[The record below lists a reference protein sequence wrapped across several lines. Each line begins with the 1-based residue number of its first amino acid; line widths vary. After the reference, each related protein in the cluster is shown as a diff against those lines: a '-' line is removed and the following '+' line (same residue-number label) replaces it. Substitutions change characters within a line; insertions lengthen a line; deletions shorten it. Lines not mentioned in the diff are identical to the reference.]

1 MKKNKKLSI
10 VTLGCPKNF
19 VDSEGILLHCE
30 KEGYDIVENPTDAEI
45 IIVNTCGFIESAKQ
59 ESIETIL
66 DLAQLKDVGN
76 CERLIVTGCL
86 AQLYQREL
94 SEELT
99 EADAIIGNKE
109 LGKIISTCHQM
120 SGFIQQ
126 NLNFRESLSYR
137 PTNMPHIAYLKI
149 AEGCDNRCSYC
160 LIPEIRGRYRS
171 KPMEEILKE
180 ANRLINNGVKEINL
194 IAQETTT
201 YGLDLYGEIRINEL
215 LRKLSAISDSYW
227 LRLLYTHPATVTDEL
242 IDTIA
247 TCSNICNY
255 IDLPLQHINDHI
267 LKAMGRKVNKKYIL
281 QLIDKIRDIIPDVS
295 LRTTFILGFPGETQ
309 AHFNELVNFMQ
320 DIKFDKLGAF
330 TYSPEELTP
339 SYKMKHQVPPEIAAE
354 RLDEVMFLQQE
365 ISAEIHEGLI
375 GKQMNVLIDEAA
387 SEALIGRSYRDAPD
401 IDGIIEIPNGKAD
414 IGEFVTVEIIDSSEY
429 DLLGNILD

>member
-1 MKKNKKLSI
+1 MKKNKRISI

-30 KEGYDIVENPTDAEI
+30 KEGYDIVKNPIDADI

-66 DLAQLKDVGN
+66 DLAQLKEVGN
-76 CERLIVTGCL
+76 CEKLIVTGCL

-99 EADAIIGNKE
+99 EADAIVGNKE
-109 LGKIISTCHQM
+109 LGKIITACDRL
-120 SGFIQQ
+120 SGFSHS
-126 NLNFRESLSYR
+126 NLNFRESISYR
-137 PTNMPHIAYLKI
+137 PSNMPHIAYLKI

-171 KPMEEILKE
+171 KPMEEILAE
-180 ANRLINNGVKEINL
+180 AHRLINNGVKEINL
-194 IAQETTT
+194 IAQETTK
-201 YGLDLYGEIRINEL
+201 YGLDLYGKIRINEL
-215 LRKLSAISDSYW
+215 LKKLSEISDSYW
-227 LRLLYTHPATVTDEL
+227 LRLLYTHPATVTDKL

-255 IDLPLQHINDHI
+255 IDLPLQHISDDI

-281 QLIDKIRDIIPDVS
+281 QRIDKIRDIIPDVS
-295 LRTTFILGFPGETQ
+295 LRTTFIVGFPGETEV
-309 AHFNELVNFMQ
+309 HFNELVNFMQ

-330 TYSPEELTP
+330 PYSPEELTP
-339 SYKMKHQVPPEIAAE
+339 SYKMEHQVPPEIAAE
-354 RLDEVMFLQQE
+354 RLDQIMFLQQE
-365 ISAEIHEGLI
+365 ISAEIHDALI
-375 GKQMNVLIDEAA
+375 GHQMNVLIDEAA
-387 SEALIGRSYRDAPD
+387 SESLIGRSYRDAPE
-401 IDGIIEIPNGKAD
+401 IDGIIEIPDGKAD
-414 IGEFVTVEIIDSSEY
+414 IGEFVTAEIIDSSEY
-429 DLLGNILD
+429 DLFGKILD